1 MSEAKLDGFEIEIL
15 ASEVDDD
22 TVILTSDERFE
33 AHAEKVLASAL
44 QKYDESKK
52 MYGVRFNDKSSNETL
67 TVERINDLV
76 TGINT
81 NLTNVL
87 ELNRFIRAYILKDDI
102 LGSTY
107 SAIQSNTNS
116 EYRLM
121 YTHEEGCNKLKAL
134 KAAKEAIELF
144 NKRIHIRRL
153 ISDAILQTF
162 TEGNFIMYLR
172 LEDGN
177 AVVDVYPLG
186 IAEITEYTSNGNPI
200 VQINLTEF
208 KNRLR
213 KTYTKTKKGKA
224 LYFENLDAEVKASFP
239 QEVYDAYKAG
249 ENYARLEVL
258 NTGVLRI
265 NHFGSRYGVSHFVRA
280 LRPAVVLENIEN
292 ADVVNNKAKAKK
304 IIFQKLRREIMGPN
318 QDYQRK
324 GFEYAAHAHN
334 ELVSAW
340 SNSTV
345 LYTAIPA
352 VEDLLFV
359 EPTTE
364 GTPSEKIALY
374 RNEKMTALGVS
385 YIDPNLGSVSLAN
398 ISLSQLMKTID
409 VIADQ
414 LSEILHR
421 FYRQYLAHL
430 HIDPAYAPEIDV
442 LDSAQMEMDVK
453 RQLAE
458 LMFSKLNLSYA
469 STLEV
474 LGMNAAHEAARRK
487 EENAAGFDE
496 IFTPHASQYTT
507 SGDSAGG
514 RPTGSDDPDKQ
525 LYDQQ
530 NRQTQ

>member
-1 MSEAKLDGFEIEIL
+1 MSEANLDGFDVHVL

-22 TVILTSDERFE
+22 TIVVTADERFE
-33 AHAEKVLASAL
+33 AHAEKALTSAL
-44 QKYDESKK
+44 QKYDENKRL
-52 MYGVRFNDKSSNETL
+52 YGVKFAESSSGDTL
-67 TVERINDLV
+67 TVERIDELV

-81 NLTNVL
+81 NLANVL
-87 ELNRFIRAYILKDDI
+87 NLNRYVRAYILKDDI

-121 YTHEEGCNKLKAL
+121 YTHAEGRNKIKAL
-134 KAAKEAIELF
+134 NVAKEAIEQF
-144 NKRIHIRRL
+144 NRRVHLRRL
-153 ISDAILQTF
+153 ISESILQTF
-162 TEGNFIMYLR
+162 TEGNFVMYLR
-172 LEDGN
+172 MEDGN
-177 AVVDVYPLG
+177 AVIDTYPLG
-186 IAEITEYTSNGNPI
+186 IAEITEYTVNGNPI

-213 KTYTKTKKGKA
+213 KTYSKTKKGTA
-224 LYFENLDAEVKASFP
+224 LYFENLDAEVRASFP
-239 QEVYDAYKAG
+239 KEVYDAYKAG

-265 NHFGSRYGVSHFVRA
+265 NHFGSRYGVSHFARA

-292 ADVVNNKAKAKK
+292 ADIINNKAKAKK

-340 SNSTV
+340 GNTTV

-352 VEDLLFV
+352 VEDLTFV
-359 EPTTE
+359 EPTAE

-421 FYRQYLAHL
+421 FYRQYLIHL
-430 HIDPAYAPEIDV
+430 NIDAAYAPEIDV

-474 LGMNAAHEAARRK
+474 LGMNAAHEAARRV

-507 SGDSAGG
+507 SSNEGG
-514 RPTGSDDPDKQ
+514 RPTGSNDPDKQ